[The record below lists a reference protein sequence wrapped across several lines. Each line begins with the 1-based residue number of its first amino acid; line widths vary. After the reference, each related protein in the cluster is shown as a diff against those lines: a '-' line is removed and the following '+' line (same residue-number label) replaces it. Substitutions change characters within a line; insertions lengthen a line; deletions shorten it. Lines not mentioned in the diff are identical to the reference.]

1 MRLLDTTQQ
10 SPTRIMG
17 DRIMQNITLDFHIQ
31 ARVWL
36 QEHPQIIYS
45 ATDLI
50 EREVG
55 SGLEKKAGDKRAAL
69 EILIPVGPRFLY
81 GLLGAKFIPNDSGK
95 IVVQI
100 LVSTTEEADYK
111 KSIASEQHLD
121 TVRVG
126 LPREYSN
133 SVIEGALQ
141 ALNPQSCTELGSGI
155 LRFDQAAW
163 GEIGSS
169 NKIFRQIAAT
179 VVQLL
184 ALNSD
189 KNQTQLTEIIKAYTY
204 N

>member
-1 MRLLDTTQQ
+1 
-10 SPTRIMG
+10 
-17 DRIMQNITLDFHIQ
+17 MQNITLDFHIQ

-36 QEHPQIIYS
+36 QDYPGIIYG
-45 ATDLI
+45 AADVI

-55 SGLEKKAGDKRAAL
+55 SGLAKKTGDKQAAL
-69 EILIPVGPRFLY
+69 EIIIPVGPRFLY

-95 IVVQI
+95 IRLQV
-100 LVSTTEEADYK
+100 LVSTSTEPVYQ
-111 KSIASEQHLD
+111 KSIASEQNLD
-121 TVRVG
+121 IVRVG
-126 LPREYSN
+126 LPGEYSN

-141 ALNPQSCTELGSGI
+141 ALNHQLCTELGSGI
-155 LRFDQAAW
+155 IQFDQAAW

-184 ALNSD
+184 ALNSVN
-189 KNQTQLTEIIKAYTY
+189 NQTQVTEIIKAY